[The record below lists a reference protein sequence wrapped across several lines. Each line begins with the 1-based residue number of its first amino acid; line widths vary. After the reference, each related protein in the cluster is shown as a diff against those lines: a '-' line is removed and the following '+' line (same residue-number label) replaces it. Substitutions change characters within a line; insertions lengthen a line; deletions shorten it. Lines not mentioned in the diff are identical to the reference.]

1 MPPRRPKLRSA
12 RSYLPFIAF
21 LATCWIILFLVSNR
35 FLLPVFTMAHDID
48 APGRRQLAA
57 ISSLVL
63 AIVLTGLVA
72 MILLV
77 VKPGRFFMPRKSP
90 PRDRTRYVDA
100 WAESGKR
107 LDTPPSD
114 E

>member
-1 MPPRRPKLRSA
+1 MLPRRPKLRSA
-12 RSYLPFIAF
+12 RSYIPFIAF
-21 LATCWIILFLVSNR
+21 LVACWIILFLVSNH
-35 FLLPVFTMAHDID
+35 FLLPVFTIAHDID
-48 APGRRQLAA
+48 VPGRKQLAA
-57 ISSLVL
+57 ISALVL

-77 VKPGRFFMPRKSP
+77 VKPGRFFLPRKAA
-90 PRDRTRYVDA
+90 PRDRTRYVDV

-107 LDTPPSD
+107 MDTPPSD